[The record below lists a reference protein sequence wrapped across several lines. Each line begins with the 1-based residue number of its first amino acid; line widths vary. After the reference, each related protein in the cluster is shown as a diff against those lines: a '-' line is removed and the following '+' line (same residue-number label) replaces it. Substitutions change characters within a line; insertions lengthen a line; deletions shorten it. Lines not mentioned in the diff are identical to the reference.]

1 MRPGRRRL
9 SWIAARLVYTSFDPR
24 PNAPPGALFRFGMG
38 EAVWTG
44 VAALAVAAVAAAM
57 IERGRRSLPR
67 MLRDD
72 D

>member
-1 MRPGRRRL
+1 
-9 SWIAARLVYTSFDPR
+9 
-24 PNAPPGALFRFGMG
+24 MG